1 MGAALMKLLHL
12 NLLLAGGLVASLAAS
27 LFLGDA
33 RLTLASLGAALAGA
47 DDLPALLMREL
58 RLPRAL
64 LGLVVGAGL
73 GGAGAV
79 LQGFFRNP
87 LADPGVIGVSAS
99 AGLGAVAAMYFG
111 VTALGVLILPLA
123 AVAAAGLGVAFLLLL
138 AGPRASATTLILAG
152 VAIGSIATA
161 LTALLMN
168 LAPNP
173 WALAEIAYWL
183 MGSLQDASWTELRF
197 AAPIVLAG
205 LGLLA
210 LTPRPL
216 DALSLGEESARSL
229 GVDLGRLRLIV
240 VGGTALA
247 VGGGVAVAGAIGF
260 VGLVVPHVLRPL
272 VGHRPGALILP
283 SMLGG
288 AILIELADLAT
299 RLASGPGMPLYL
311 GVLTALIGAPFFLWL
326 VRSLP
331 GRAV

>member
-1 MGAALMKLLHL
+1 MKTLSL
-12 NLLLAGGLVASLAAS
+12 NLLLAAGLLAGLAAS

-33 RLTLASLGAALAGA
+33 RLSLASLGDALTGGE
-47 DDLPALLMREL
+47 DLPALLMREL

-123 AVAAAGLGVAFLLLL
+123 AVAAAGLGVSLLLLL

-152 VAIGSIATA
+152 VATGSIATA

-197 AAPIVLAG
+197 ATPIVLAG

-210 LTPRPL
+210 LTPRAL

-229 GVDLGRLRLIV
+229 GVDLRRLRLIV

-260 VGLVVPHVLRPL
+260 VGLVVPHLLRPL

-299 RLASGPGMPLYL
+299 RLVSGPGMPLYL

>member
-1 MGAALMKLLHL
+1 MKPLYL
-12 NLLLAGGLVASLAAS
+12 NILLAAGLLTSLAAS

-33 RLTLASLGAALAGA
+33 RLTLSSLGDALAGGE
-47 DDLPALLMREL
+47 DLPALLMREL

-64 LGLVVGAGL
+64 LGLLVGAGL
-73 GGAGAV
+73 GGSGAV

-111 VTALGVLILPLA
+111 VTALGVLVLPLA

-197 AAPIVLAG
+197 ATPIVLTG

-210 LTPRPL
+210 LTPRAL

-229 GVDLGRLRLIV
+229 GIDLGRLRLIV

-260 VGLVVPHVLRPL
+260 VGLVVPHLLRPL

-299 RLASGPGMPLYL
+299 RLVSGPGMPLYL

>member
-1 MGAALMKLLHL
+1 MKILHL
-12 NLLLAGGLVASLAAS
+12 NLLLAAGLFAGLAAS

-33 RLTLASLGAALAGA
+33 RLTLDSLGDALAGS

-111 VTALGVLILPLA
+111 VAALGALALPLA
-123 AVAAAGLGVAFLLLL
+123 AVGAAGLGVASLLLL

-161 LTALLMN
+161 MTALLMN

-183 MGSLQDASWTELRF
+183 MGSLQDASWAELRF
-197 AAPIVLAG
+197 AAPIVAAG
-205 LGLLA
+205 LALLA
-210 LTPRPL
+210 LTPRAL

-229 GVDLGRLRLIV
+229 GIDLTRLRLIV
-240 VGGTALA
+240 IGGTALA

-260 VGLVVPHVLRPL
+260 VGLVVPHLLRPL

-288 AILIELADLAT
+288 AILIEMADLAT
-299 RLASGPGMPLYL
+299 RLAAGPGMPLYL
-311 GVLTALIGAPFFLWL
+311 GVLTALLGAPFFLWL
-326 VRSLP
+326 VRTLP

>member
-1 MGAALMKLLHL
+1 MKPLHL
-12 NLLLAGGLVASLAAS
+12 NALLGAGLLMSFAAS

-33 RLTLASLGAALAGA
+33 RLGLGSLGAALAGSE
-47 DDLPALLMREL
+47 DLPALVMREL

-64 LGLVVGAGL
+64 MGLVVGAGL
-73 GGAGAV
+73 GGSGAV

-99 AGLGAVAAMYFG
+99 AGLGAVSAMYFG
-111 VTALGVLILPLA
+111 IAAAGVLMVPMA
-123 AVAAAGLGVAFLLLL
+123 AVLSAGLGVAALLLL

-197 AAPIVLAG
+197 AAPLVLTG
-205 LGLLA
+205 LALLA
-210 LTPRPL
+210 LTPRAL

-229 GVDLGRLRLIV
+229 GVDVSRLRLLV
-240 VGGTALA
+240 VAGTALA

-260 VGLVVPHVLRPL
+260 VGLVVPHLLRPL
-272 VGHRPGALILP
+272 TGHRPGALILP
-283 SMLGG
+283 SVLGG